1 MSGTSRAW
9 AISRRRRG
17 PAVRFHG
24 VPVSAGTAAGI
35 LRIVADSV
43 VGGASVAATPEE
55 VAAAFTAVASER
67 SALADRLRRTGRTSE
82 AEIIAIGA
90 LIAGDPALSAPAVS
104 AVEGGADAV
113 TAVREAAERQAEL
126 MEKLD
131 NPALAARAGD
141 IRQVGV
147 AVIARLLSGRGAS
160 AETTPP
166 SETGA
171 DAGAGADA
179 GSGIDANAGG
189 ANSPG
194 GDAGS
199 GPDADAGGV
208 TGSGGSEVGEFIL
221 VRHEVTPSDL
231 IELAEAGLVG
241 AVSVAGGA
249 SSHSAIVARGL
260 GVPMITGVGPDVLSL
275 APGQAAVLDGTI
287 GELLVGEQEMA
298 DATRTADADR
308 ASGAAVSAS
317 GRATTDGPART
328 SDGRQ
333 IMVLCNVASAV
344 ETRRGLAAGA
354 DGVGLLRTELPYVQA
369 TDWPTLEQ
377 DREQLGPILELLAGR
392 TATVRVLD
400 FSGDKI
406 PPFLA
411 TGTYWGRSDVEAS
424 GEIGA
429 GGGSRSG
436 EAGGTGA
443 GGAGE
448 ISLPAGAGLAAL
460 LKHPTALGDQLRA
473 MLEAGR
479 EARLAV
485 LIPMVSSLREVSR
498 VRQVLTETAADLDVE
513 MPPLGIMVEL
523 ESTAKNAS
531 VFASAVDFF
540 SIGTNDLTGDVLGLG
555 RRDPEA
561 GPGLAA
567 HPRVLALVKGVA
579 KAGREAGIT
588 VSVCGDAAADPRVL
602 PLLIGAGIKTV
613 SVPAAR
619 VATVRSKISNLN
631 FLSCKQLTER
641 ALLAS
646 SAAEVWDLV
655 PAP

>member
-1 MSGTSRAW
+1 MGAETAGGTGS
-9 AISRRRRG
+9 
-17 PAVRFHG
+17 PVRFRG

-43 VGGASVAATPEE
+43 VGDATVAATPEQ
-55 VAAAFTAVASER
+55 VAAAFTAVAAER
-67 SALADRLRRTGRTSE
+67 SALAERLRKAGRTSE

-90 LIAGDPALSAPAVS
+90 LIAGDPALSSPAVT
-104 AVEGGADAV
+104 AVQGGADVV
-113 TAVREAAERQAEL
+113 TAVREAAERQAAV

-147 AVIARLLSGRGAS
+147 AVIARLMTGGGAS
-160 AETTPP
+160 AAAGPATA
-166 SETGA
+166 TGA
-171 DAGAGADA
+171 GSDAGPRA
-179 GSGIDANAGG
+179 
-189 ANSPG
+189 
-194 GDAGS
+194 
-199 GPDADAGGV
+199 DADAGVATDAGGG
-208 TGSGGSEVGEFIL
+208 TRSGLATDARGGAGSGLDADSGGTGVQDFIL

-231 IELAEAGLVG
+231 IELAEAGLAG
-241 AVSVAGGA
+241 AVSVAGGG
-249 SSHSAIVARGL
+249 SSHAAIVARGL
-260 GVPMITGVGPDVLSL
+260 GIPMIAGASPDVLGL
-275 APGQAAVLDGTI
+275 AAGQAAVVDGTA
-287 GELLVGEQEMA
+287 GELLVGAQEMA
-298 DATRTADADR
+298 DAKR
-308 ASGAAVSAS
+308 ASGAQASA
-317 GRATTDGPART
+317 GGEARVDGPART

-333 IMVLCNVASAV
+333 IVVLCNVASEV

-354 DGVGLLRTELPYVQA
+354 DGVGLLRTELPYVQS
-369 TDWPTLEQ
+369 TDWPTLAQHEA
-377 DREQLGPILELLAGR
+377 QLGPILTLLTGK

-411 TGTYWGRSDVEAS
+411 TGAYWGRSEVEAEGVS
-424 GEIGA
+424 GA
-429 GGGSRSG
+429 GGVVGS
-436 EAGGTGA
+436 

-448 ISLPAGAGLAAL
+448 ISLPTGAGLAAL
-460 LKHPTALGDQLRA
+460 LTHPSALGDQLRA

-498 VRQVLTETAADLDVE
+498 VRQVLTETAAELDVE
-513 MPPLGIMVEL
+513 VPPLGIMVEL
-523 ESTAKNAS
+523 ESTAKNAA

-540 SIGTNDLTGDVLGLG
+540 SIGTNDLTGDVLKMG
-555 RRDPEA
+555 RRDPAA

-602 PLLIGAGIKTV
+602 PLLIGAGVKTV

-655 PAP
+655 PAL

>member
-1 MSGTSRAW
+1 MGDETAGVGASA
-9 AISRRRRG
+9 
-17 PAVRFHG
+17 RFRG

-43 VGGASVAATPEE
+43 VGDAIVAATPEE
-55 VAAAFTAVASER
+55 VAAAFTGVAAER
-67 SALADRLRRTGRTSE
+67 SVLAERLRKSGRTSE

-90 LIAGDPALSAPAVS
+90 LIAGDPALSSPAVA
-104 AVEGGADAV
+104 AVQDGVDPV
-113 TAVREAAERQAEL
+113 TAVREAAERQAVM
-126 MEKLD
+126 MEQLD

-147 AVIARLLSGRGAS
+147 AVIERLRATGGRP
-160 AETTPP
+160 AETAAT
-166 SETGA
+166 A
-171 DAGAGADA
+171 
-179 GSGIDANAGG
+179 
-189 ANSPG
+189 
-194 GDAGS
+194 DAGS
-199 GPDADAGGV
+199 GPDSTVGV
-208 TGSGGSEVGEFIL
+208 SPDGDFIL
-221 VRHEVTPSDL
+221 VRREVTPSDL

-249 SSHSAIVARGL
+249 SSHAAIVARGL
-260 GVPMITGVGPDVLSL
+260 GVPMIAGASPDVLEL
-275 APGQAAVLDGTI
+275 TPGQAAVVDGTI
-287 GELLVGEQEMA
+287 GELLVGAQEMA
-298 DATRTADADR
+298 DAARTAAADR
-308 ASGAAVSAS
+308 AHGAAVSA
-317 GRATTDGPART
+317 GDQDRLGGPART
-328 SDGRQ
+328 ADGRQ
-333 IMVLCNVASAV
+333 IMVLCNVASEV

-354 DGVGLLRTELPYVQA
+354 GGVGLLRTELPYVQA
-369 TDWPTLEQ
+369 ADWPTLAQHEA
-377 DREQLGPILELLAGR
+377 QLGPILALLAGK

-411 TGTYWGRSDVEAS
+411 AGAYWGKSDVEAS

-429 GGGSRSG
+429 GATGDG
-436 EAGGTGA
+436 GA

-498 VRQVLTETAADLDVE
+498 VRQALTETAAELDVE
-513 MPPLGIMVEL
+513 VPPLGIMVEL
-523 ESTAKNAS
+523 ESTAKNAA

-540 SIGTNDLTGDVLGLG
+540 SIGTNDLSGDVLGLG
-555 RRDPEA
+555 RRDPAA

-567 HPRVLALVKGVA
+567 HPRVLALVKRVA

-602 PLLIGAGIKTV
+602 PLLIGAGVKTV

-619 VATVRSKISNLN
+619 VGTVRSNISKLN

-655 PAP
+655 PAL

>member
-1 MSGTSRAW
+1 
-9 AISRRRRG
+9 
-17 PAVRFHG
+17 V
-24 VPVSAGTAAGI
+24 AGI
-35 LRIVADSV
+35 LRIVADS
-43 VGGASVAATPEE
+43 AFADANVAATPEE
-55 VAAAFTAVASER
+55 VAAAFTGVAAER
-67 SALADRLRRTGRTSE
+67 SALAARLRKAGRTSE

-90 LIAGDPALSAPAVS
+90 LIAGDPALSSPAVA
-104 AVEGGADAV
+104 AVQGGADAV
-113 TAVREAAERQAEL
+113 AAVREAAEHQAAM

-147 AVIARLLSGRGAS
+147 AVIARMMTGGGTSTGPATAS
-160 AETTPP
+160 
-166 SETGA
+166 
-171 DAGAGADA
+171 GAGVGA
-179 GSGIDANAGG
+179 GSG
-189 ANSPG
+189 SS
-194 GDAGS
+194 GDR
-199 GPDADAGGV
+199 D
-208 TGSGGSEVGEFIL
+208 FIL

-249 SSHSAIVARGL
+249 SSHAAIVARGL
-260 GVPMITGVGPDVLSL
+260 GVPMITGASPDVLNL
-275 APGQAAVLDGTI
+275 AFGRAAVVDGTT
-287 GELLVGEQEMA
+287 GELVVGAREMA
-298 DATRTADADR
+298 DATAAADAER
-308 ASGAAVSAS
+308 AADAAVIA
-317 GRATTDGPART
+317 GDQAKQGGPART
-328 SDGRQ
+328 ADGRQ

-354 DGVGLLRTELPYVQA
+354 DGVGLLRTELPYVQSP
-369 TDWPTLEQ
+369 DWPTLEQ
-377 DREQLGPILELLAGR
+377 DRAQLGPILELLTGK

-411 TGTYWGRSDVEAS
+411 D
-424 GEIGA
+424 A
-429 GGGSRSG
+429 GGVGG
-436 EAGGTGA
+436 EVGVGGE
-443 GGAGE
+443 GGGGL
-448 ISLPAGAGLAAL
+448 SLPAGAGLAAL
-460 LKHPTALGDQLRA
+460 LEHPTALADQLRA

-479 EARLAV
+479 NTRLEV
-485 LIPMVSSLREVSR
+485 LIPMISSLREVSR
-498 VRQVLTETAADLDVE
+498 VRDVLTATAADLDVE
-513 MPPLGIMVEL
+513 VPPLGIMVEL
-523 ESTAKNAS
+523 ESTAKNAA

-555 RRDPEA
+555 RRDPAA

-567 HPRVLALVKGVA
+567 HPRVLALVKGIA
-579 KAGREAGIT
+579 KAGREAGIS

-602 PLLIGAGIKTV
+602 PLLIGAGVKTV

-619 VATVRSKISNLN
+619 VATVRSDISKLN

-655 PAP
+655 PAL

>member
-1 MSGTSRAW
+1 MGDERAGGT
-9 AISRRRRG
+9 G
-17 PAVRFHG
+17 PPVRFHG

-35 LRIVADSV
+35 LRIVADSA
-43 VGGASVAATPEE
+43 VGDANVTATPEE
-55 VAAAFTAVASER
+55 VAAAFTEVAAER
-67 SALADRLRRTGRTSE
+67 SVLAARLRKAGRTSE
-82 AEIIAIGA
+82 AEIIAVGA
-90 LIAGDPALSAPAVS
+90 LIAGDPALSSPAVA
-104 AVEGGADAV
+104 AVQGGADAV
-113 TAVREAAERQAEL
+113 TAVREAAERQAAM

-147 AVIARLLSGRGAS
+147 AVIARLLKGGGASTVAAADSGAGPESGPGTDGGRGAK
-160 AETTPP
+160 
-166 SETGA
+166 A
-171 DAGAGADA
+171 D
-179 GSGIDANAGG
+179 
-189 ANSPG
+189 
-194 GDAGS
+194 
-199 GPDADAGGV
+199 
-208 TGSGGSEVGEFIL
+208 SGGSGDRDFIL

-249 SSHSAIVARGL
+249 SSHAAIVARGL
-260 GVPMITGVGPDVLSL
+260 GVPMITGASPDVLDL
-275 APGQAAVLDGTI
+275 AVGQAAVVDGTT
-287 GELLVGEQEMA
+287 GELVVGAREMA
-298 DATRTADADR
+298 DATRAADAERAAGESASAADR
-308 ASGAAVSAS
+308 AKLG
-317 GRATTDGPART
+317 GPART
-328 SDGRQ
+328 TDGRQ
-333 IMVLCNVASAV
+333 IVVLCNVASEV

-369 TDWPTLEQ
+369 AGWPTLAQHEA
-377 DREQLGPILELLAGR
+377 QLGPILALLAGK

-411 TGTYWGRSDVEAS
+411 TGAYWGRSDVEAS

-429 GGGSRSG
+429 GTGSRSG
-436 EAGGTGA
+436 GAGGTEAGGA

-460 LKHPTALGDQLRA
+460 LKHPSALADQLRA
-473 MLEAGR
+473 TLEAGR
-479 EARLAV
+479 NTRLEV
-485 LIPMVSSLREVSR
+485 LIPMVRSLREVSR
-498 VRQVLTETAADLDVE
+498 VRQVLTETAAELDVE
-513 MPPLGIMVEL
+513 VPSLGIMVEL
-523 ESTAKNAS
+523 ESTAKNAA
-531 VFASAVDFF
+531 VFAAAVDFF

-555 RRDPEA
+555 RRDPAA

-602 PLLIGAGIKTV
+602 PLLIGAGVKTV

-619 VATVRSKISNLN
+619 VATVRSNISKLN

-646 SAAEVWDLV
+646 SAAEVWELV
-655 PAP
+655 PAL

>member
-1 MSGTSRAW
+1 M
-9 AISRRRRG
+9 
-17 PAVRFHG
+17 
-24 VPVSAGTAAGI
+24 PVSAGTAAGI
-35 LRIVADSV
+35 LRIVADTV
-43 VGGASVAATPEE
+43 VGDASVTATPEE
-55 VAAAFTAVASER
+55 VAAAFTGVAAER
-67 SALADRLRRTGRTSE
+67 SALAERLRKAGRTSE

-104 AVEGGADAV
+104 AVQGGADVV

-147 AVIARLLSGRGAS
+147 AVIARLLSGGGAS
-160 AETTPP
+160 AEAA
-166 SETGA
+166 TGSGTRA
-171 DAGAGADA
+171 DAGPTADA
-179 GSGIDANAGG
+179 GSGIGANAGRVS
-189 ANSPG
+189 SPG
-194 GDAGS
+194 VHAGS
-199 GPDADAGGV
+199 GLDADAGGV
-208 TGSGGSEVGEFIL
+208 TGSGGPGVGEFIL

-275 APGQAAVLDGTI
+275 AAGQAAVLDGTI
-287 GELLVGEQEMA
+287 GELLVGAQEMA
-298 DATRTADADR
+298 DAADAER
-308 ASGAAVSAS
+308 ASGAAVIA
-317 GRATTDGPART
+317 GDRAKPDGPART

-369 TDWPTLEQ
+369 ADWPTLEQ
-377 DREQLGPILELLAGR
+377 DRAQLGPILELLTGK

-411 TGTYWGRSDVEAS
+411 TGAYWGRSDVEAG

-429 GGGSRSG
+429 GGDSRSG
-436 EAGGTGA
+436 GAGGTEAGGADGA
-443 GGAGE
+443 RE
-448 ISLPAGAGLAAL
+448 ISLPTGAGLAAL
-460 LKHPTALGDQLRA
+460 LKHPTALADQLRA
-473 MLEAGR
+473 TLEAGR
-479 EARLAV
+479 STRLEV
-485 LIPMVSSLREVSR
+485 LIPMISSLREVSR
-498 VRQVLTETAADLDVE
+498 VRQVLTEMAAELDVE
-513 MPPLGIMVEL
+513 VPPLGIMVEL
-523 ESTAKNAS
+523 ESTAKNAA

-555 RRDPEA
+555 RRDPAA

-602 PLLIGAGIKTV
+602 PLLIGAGVKTV

-619 VATVRSKISNLN
+619 VATVRSDISKLN

-646 SAAEVWDLV
+646 SAAEVWDMV
-655 PAP
+655 PAL

>member
-1 MSGTSRAW
+1 MGDETAGGTGA
-9 AISRRRRG
+9 
-17 PAVRFHG
+17 PARFRG

-35 LRIVADSV
+35 LRIVADSA
-43 VGGASVAATPEE
+43 VGDANVASTPEE
-55 VAAAFTAVASER
+55 VAAAFTGVAAER
-67 SALADRLRRTGRTSE
+67 SALAARLRKAGRTSE

-90 LIAGDPALSAPAVS
+90 LIAGDPALSSPAVA
-104 AVEGGADAV
+104 AVRGGADAV
-113 TAVREAAERQAEL
+113 AAVREAAERQAAM

-147 AVIARLLSGRGAS
+147 AVIARLLTGGGAS
-160 AETTPP
+160 IGPATA
-166 SETGA
+166 S
-171 DAGAGADA
+171 GAGVGA
-179 GSGIDANAGG
+179 GSG
-189 ANSPG
+189 SS
-194 GDAGS
+194 GDR
-199 GPDADAGGV
+199 D
-208 TGSGGSEVGEFIL
+208 FIL

-249 SSHSAIVARGL
+249 SSHAAIVARGL
-260 GVPMITGVGPDVLSL
+260 GVPMITGASPDVLDL
-275 APGQAAVLDGTI
+275 AVGRAAVVDGTT
-287 GELLVGEQEMA
+287 GELVVGAREMA
-298 DATRTADADR
+298 DATRAADAER
-308 ASGAAVSAS
+308 AAGAAVIA
-317 GRATTDGPART
+317 GDQAKQGGPART
-328 SDGRQ
+328 ADGRQ
-333 IMVLCNVASAV
+333 IVVLCNVASAV

-354 DGVGLLRTELPYVQA
+354 DGVGLLRTELPYVQSP
-369 TDWPTLEQ
+369 DWPTLEQ
-377 DREQLGPILELLAGR
+377 DRAQLGPILELLTGK

-411 TGTYWGRSDVEAS
+411 DAAS
-424 GEIGA
+424 GGGGA
-429 GGGSRSG
+429 GRAG
-436 EAGGTGA
+436 ES
-443 GGAGE
+443 GGADEVSRAGESSGDGASGGGGGE

-460 LKHPTALGDQLRA
+460 LRHPTALADQLRA

-479 EARLAV
+479 NTRLEV
-485 LIPMVSSLREVSR
+485 LIPMISSLREVSR
-498 VRQVLTETAADLDVE
+498 VRDVLTATAAELDVE
-513 MPPLGIMVEL
+513 VPPLGIMVEL
-523 ESTAKNAS
+523 ESTAKNAA

-555 RRDPEA
+555 RRDPAA

-567 HPRVLALVKGVA
+567 HPRVLALVKGIA
-579 KAGREAGIT
+579 KAGREAGIS
-588 VSVCGDAAADPRVL
+588 VSVCGDAAADLRVL
-602 PLLIGAGIKTV
+602 PLLIGAGVKTV

-619 VATVRSKISNLN
+619 VATVRSNISKLN

-655 PAP
+655 PAL

>member
-1 MSGTSRAW
+1 MGDEPGGGRGT
-9 AISRRRRG
+9 
-17 PAVRFHG
+17 PVRFHG
-24 VPVSAGTAAGI
+24 APVSAGTAAGI
-35 LRIVADSV
+35 LRIVADSA
-43 VGGASVAATPEE
+43 VGGTSVAATPEE
-55 VAAAFTAVASER
+55 VAAAFTGVAAER
-67 SALADRLRRTGRTSE
+67 SALAERLRKAGRTSE
-82 AEIIAIGA
+82 AEIIAIGG
-90 LIAGDPALSAPAVS
+90 LIAGDPALSGPAVA
-104 AVEGGADAV
+104 AVQGGADAV
-113 TAVREAAERQAEL
+113 TAVREAVERQAVM
-126 MEKLD
+126 MEKLG

-141 IRQVGV
+141 IRQAGV
-147 AVIARLLSGRGAS
+147 AVIDRLRAGGGAS
-160 AETTPP
+160 TGSAAAAGTGPAAGLGP
-166 SETGA
+166 GTGA
-171 DAGAGADA
+171 EAGTTTG
-179 GSGIDANAGG
+179 
-189 ANSPG
+189 PG
-194 GDAGS
+194 D
-199 GPDADAGGV
+199 DADPED
-208 TGSGGSEVGEFIL
+208 SEFIL
-221 VRHEVTPSDL
+221 VRHEVSPSDL

-260 GVPMITGVGPDVLSL
+260 GVPMIAGASPDVLSL
-275 APGQAAVLDGTI
+275 APGQAAVLDGTT
-287 GELLVGEQEMA
+287 GELLVGAREMA
-298 DATRTADADR
+298 DATRIADAER
-308 ASGAAVSAS
+308 AAGSPVIAGDQAEA
-317 GRATTDGPART
+317 DGPART
-328 SDGRQ
+328 TDGRR
-333 IMVLCNVASAV
+333 IAVLCNVASAV

-369 TDWPTLEQ
+369 ADWPTLEQ
-377 DREQLGPILELLAGR
+377 DRAQLGPILELLAGK
-392 TATVRVLD
+392 TATVRLLD

-411 TGTYWGRSDVEAS
+411 TGAYWGRSDVEAS
-424 GEIGA
+424 GGIGA
-429 GGGSRSG
+429 DGGSRSG
-436 EAGGTGA
+436 GAGGAGGTEAEGVGGAGGA

-460 LKHPTALGDQLRA
+460 LKHPTALADQLRA

-479 EARLAV
+479 STRLEV

-498 VRQVLTETAADLDVE
+498 VRQALTETAAELDVE
-513 MPPLGIMVEL
+513 VPSLGIMVEL
-523 ESTAKNAS
+523 ESTAKNAA

-555 RRDPEA
+555 RRDPAA

-579 KAGREAGIT
+579 KAGREAGIM

-602 PLLIGAGIKTV
+602 PLLIGAGVKAV

-619 VATVRSKISNLN
+619 VATVRSDIAKLN

-655 PAP
+655 PAL

>member
-1 MSGTSRAW
+1 MGDETAGG
-9 AISRRRRG
+9 AP
-17 PAVRFHG
+17 PARFHG

-43 VGGASVAATPEE
+43 VGGASVAATPEQ
-55 VAAAFTAVASER
+55 VAAAFTRVAADR
-67 SALADRLRRTGRTSE
+67 SALAERLRKAGRTSE
-82 AEIIAIGA
+82 AEIISIGA

-104 AVEGGADAV
+104 AVQGGADAV

-131 NPALAARAGD
+131 NPALASRAAD

-147 AVIARLLSGRGAS
+147 AVIDRLRATGGAS
-160 AETTPP
+160 A
-166 SETGA
+166 GA
-171 DAGAGADA
+171 ALEVGAEPEA
-179 GSGIDANAGG
+179 SR
-189 ANSPG
+189 G
-194 GDAGS
+194 GDAGREAGAGRGPDGPAGLGDEAAIARGS
-199 GPDADAGGV
+199 AGGAGARPDADDGV
-208 TGSGGSEVGEFIL
+208 RDFIL

-249 SSHSAIVARGL
+249 SSHASIVARGL
-260 GVPMITGVGPDVLSL
+260 GVPMITGASPDVLSL
-275 APGQAAVLDGTI
+275 APGQAAVLDGTT
-287 GELLVGEQEMA
+287 GELLVGAQEVA
-298 DATRTADADR
+298 DAAQAADADR
-308 ASGAAVSAS
+308 AAAAAVIA
-317 GRATTDGPART
+317 GHRAKPDGPART

-333 IMVLCNVASAV
+333 ITVLCNVASAV

-369 TDWPTLEQ
+369 SGWPTLEQ
-377 DREQLGPILELLAGR
+377 DRAQLGPILELLAGK

-411 TGTYWGRSDVEAS
+411 TGAYWGRSDVEAS

-429 GGGSRSG
+429 GGSTRSG
-436 EAGGTGA
+436 GAGRTEAGGA
-443 GGAGE
+443 GGAEE

-460 LKHPTALGDQLRA
+460 LKHPSALADQLRA

-479 EARLAV
+479 STHLEV

-498 VRQVLTETAADLDVE
+498 VRNVLTETAAELDVE
-513 MPPLGIMVEL
+513 VPPLGIMVEL
-523 ESTAKNAS
+523 ESTAKNAA

-555 RRDPEA
+555 RRDPAA

-567 HPRVLALVKGVA
+567 HPRVLALVKLVA

-588 VSVCGDAAADPRVL
+588 VSVCGDAAGDPRVL
-602 PLLIGAGIKTV
+602 PLLIGAGVKTV

-619 VATVRSKISNLN
+619 VATVRSDISKLN

-646 SAAEVWDLV
+646 SAAEVWDMV
-655 PAP
+655 PPL

>member
-1 MSGTSRAW
+1 MRDEPAGQAGT
-9 AISRRRRG
+9 
-17 PAVRFHG
+17 PARFTG
-24 VPVSAGTAAGI
+24 LPVSVGTAAGI
-35 LRIVADSV
+35 LRIVADTV
-43 VGGASVAATPEE
+43 VGDTIVAATPEE
-55 VAAAFTAVASER
+55 VAAAFTGVAAER
-67 SALADRLRRTGRTSE
+67 SALAERLRKAGRTSE

-90 LIAGDPALSAPAVS
+90 LIAGDPALSSPAVA
-104 AVEGGADAV
+104 AVQGGADAV
-113 TAVREAAERQAEL
+113 AAVREAAEHQAAM

-147 AVIARLLSGRGAS
+147 AVIARLRKGGGD
-160 AETTPP
+160 P
-166 SETGA
+166 
-171 DAGAGADA
+171 AGAAAAAGAE
-179 GSGIDANAGG
+179 
-189 ANSPG
+189 
-194 GDAGS
+194 
-199 GPDADAGGV
+199 ADAGGAA
-208 TGSGGSEVGEFIL
+208 GSGDGDVREFIL

-249 SSHSAIVARGL
+249 SSHAAIVARGL
-260 GVPMITGVGPDVLSL
+260 GVPMIAGASPDVLDL
-275 APGQAAVLDGTI
+275 APGSEAVVDGTT
-287 GELLVGEQEMA
+287 GQLLVGAQEMA
-298 DATRTADADR
+298 DATRAGDAERAAD
-308 ASGAAVSAS
+308 AAVSAEAADKV
-317 GRATTDGPART
+317 GGPART
-328 SDGRQ
+328 NDGRQ

-369 TDWPTLEQ
+369 DDWPTLEQ
-377 DREQLGPILELLAGR
+377 DREQLGPILELLAGK
-392 TATVRVLD
+392 TATVRLLD

-411 TGTYWGRSDVEAS
+411 TGTYWGKSDVEAS

-429 GGGSRSG
+429 GGGRSG
-436 EAGGTGA
+436 GAGGTEAGGA
-443 GGAGE
+443 GGGGE

-460 LKHPTALGDQLRA
+460 LKHPTALADQLRA

-485 LIPMVSSLREVSR
+485 LIPMVRSLGEVSR
-498 VRQVLTETAADLDVE
+498 VRQVLTQTAAALDVE
-513 MPPLGIMVEL
+513 VPQLGIMVEL
-523 ESTAKNAS
+523 ESTARNAA

-555 RRDPEA
+555 RRDPAA

-579 KAGREAGIT
+579 KAGKEAGIT

-602 PLLIGAGIKTV
+602 PLLIGAGVKTV

-646 SAAEVWDLV
+646 SADEVWELV
-655 PAP
+655 PAL

>member
-1 MSGTSRAW
+1 MADETAGASGR
-9 AISRRRRG
+9 
-17 PAVRFHG
+17 PARFG
-24 VPVSAGTAAGI
+24 GLPVSAGTAAGM

-43 VGGASVAATPEE
+43 VGDAIVAATPEE
-55 VAAAFTAVASER
+55 VAAAFTGVAAER
-67 SALADRLRRTGRTSE
+67 SALAERLRKAGRTSE

-90 LIAGDPALSAPAVS
+90 LIAGDPALSGPAVA
-104 AVEGGADAV
+104 AVRDGADAV

-147 AVIARLLSGRGAS
+147 AVIARLRKGGEAS
-160 AETTPP
+160 ARAAAAAKT
-166 SETGA
+166 
-171 DAGAGADA
+171 
-179 GSGIDANAGG
+179 
-189 ANSPG
+189 
-194 GDAGS
+194 
-199 GPDADAGGV
+199 DADAGHRAEADAGG
-208 TGSGGSEVGEFIL
+208 TTPPDGGAGSGLDAGGAAGSGEGEVRDFIL

-249 SSHSAIVARGL
+249 SSHAAIVARGL
-260 GVPMITGVGPDVLSL
+260 GVPMIAGASPDVLGL
-275 APGQAAVLDGTI
+275 ADGQDAVVDGTV
-287 GELLVGEQEMA
+287 GELLVGAQEMN
-298 DATRTADADR
+298 DARRALDAQ
-308 ASGAAVSAS
+308 ASARGEARV
-317 GRATTDGPART
+317 DGPART
-328 SDGRQ
+328 ADGHQ
-333 IMVLCNVASAV
+333 IVVLCNVASEV

-369 TDWPTLEQ
+369 DDWPTLAQHEA
-377 DREQLGPILELLAGR
+377 QLGPILALLAGK

-411 TGTYWGRSDVEAS
+411 TGAYWGRSEVEAS
-424 GEIGA
+424 GKI
-429 GGGSRSG
+429 
-436 EAGGTGA
+436 EAGSGTEAGGA

-460 LKHPTALGDQLRA
+460 LTHPSALADQLRA

-485 LIPMVSSLREVSR
+485 LIPMVRSLREVSR
-498 VRQVLTETAADLDVE
+498 VRQVLTETAAELDVE
-513 MPPLGIMVEL
+513 VPSLGIMVEL
-523 ESTAKNAS
+523 ESTAKNAA

-540 SIGTNDLTGDVLGLG
+540 SIGTNDLTGDVLGMG

-602 PLLIGAGIKTV
+602 PLLIGAGVKTV

-655 PAP
+655 PTL

>member
-1 MSGTSRAW
+1 MGDETAGGTAP
-9 AISRRRRG
+9 
-17 PAVRFHG
+17 PARFHG

-35 LRIVADSV
+35 LRIVADSA
-43 VGGASVAATPEE
+43 VGDASVAATPEE
-55 VAAAFTAVASER
+55 VAAAFTGVAADR
-67 SALADRLRRTGRTSE
+67 SALAERLRKAGRTSE

-90 LIAGDPALSAPAVS
+90 LIAGDPALSSPAVA
-104 AVEGGADAV
+104 AVQGGADAV
-113 TAVREAAERQAEL
+113 TAVREAAEGQAVM
-126 MEKLD
+126 MEQLD

-147 AVIARLLSGRGAS
+147 AVIARLLAGAGAS
-160 AETTPP
+160 AGPAGE
-166 SETGA
+166 SGA
-171 DAGAGADA
+171 GVGADA
-179 GSGIDANAGG
+179 GSGLGADGG
-189 ANSPG
+189 LAS
-194 GDAGS
+194 D
-199 GPDADAGGV
+199 
-208 TGSGGSEVGEFIL
+208 SGGSEGSGERDFIL

-249 SSHSAIVARGL
+249 SSHAAIVARGL
-260 GVPMITGVGPDVLSL
+260 GVPMITGASPDVLDL
-275 APGQAAVLDGTI
+275 AVGQAAVVDGTI
-287 GELLVGEQEMA
+287 GELVVGAREMA
-298 DATRTADADR
+298 DATRAADAER
-308 ASGAAVSAS
+308 AALIAGHQA
-317 GRATTDGPART
+317 RQDGPART
-328 SDGRQ
+328 ADGRQ

-344 ETRRGLAAGA
+344 ETRRGLTDGA
-354 DGVGLLRTELPYVQA
+354 DGVGLLRTELPYVAA

-377 DREQLGPILELLAGR
+377 DRAQLGPILELLTGK

-411 TGTYWGRSDVEAS
+411 TGAYWGRSQVEAGGES
-424 GEIGA
+424 GPGGAGRTGGVGGSGGGGA
-429 GGGSRSG
+429 GGG
-436 EAGGTGA
+436 GG
-443 GGAGE
+443 GE
-448 ISLPAGAGLAAL
+448 IALPAGAGLAAL
-460 LKHPTALGDQLRA
+460 LTHPTALADQLRA

-479 EARLAV
+479 NTRLEV

-498 VRQVLTETAADLDVE
+498 VRQALTETAAELDVE
-513 MPPLGIMVEL
+513 VPPLGIMVEL
-523 ESTAKNAS
+523 ESTAKNAA

-555 RRDPEA
+555 RRDPAA

-602 PLLIGAGIKTV
+602 PLLIGAGVKTV

-619 VATVRSKISNLN
+619 VATVRSDISKLN

-655 PAP
+655 PAL

>member
-1 MSGTSRAW
+1 MGDETAGGT
-9 AISRRRRG
+9 G
-17 PAVRFHG
+17 PPVRFHG

-43 VGGASVAATPEE
+43 VGDANVAATPEQ
-55 VAAAFTAVASER
+55 VAAAFTGVAAER
-67 SALADRLRRTGRTSE
+67 SDLAARLRKAGRTSE

-90 LIAGDPALSAPAVS
+90 LIAGDPALSSPAVA
-104 AVEGGADAV
+104 AVQGGADAV
-113 TAVREAAERQAEL
+113 TAVREAAEHQAAM

-147 AVIARLLSGRGAS
+147 AVIARLL
-160 AETTPP
+160 
-166 SETGA
+166 
-171 DAGAGADA
+171 AGL
-179 GSGIDANAGG
+179 GI
-189 ANSPG
+189 
-194 GDAGS
+194 
-199 GPDADAGGV
+199 DADAGLA
-208 TGSGGSEVGEFIL
+208 TDSGGSGDRDFIL

-249 SSHSAIVARGL
+249 SSHAAIVARGL
-260 GVPMITGVGPDVLSL
+260 GVPMITGASPDVLAL
-275 APGQAAVLDGTI
+275 AVDQAAVVDGTT
-287 GELLVGEQEMA
+287 GELVVGAREMA
-298 DATRTADADR
+298 DATRAADAER
-308 ASGAAVSAS
+308 AAGAAVTA
-317 GRATTDGPART
+317 GEQANQGGPART
-328 SDGRQ
+328 ADGRQ
-333 IMVLCNVASAV
+333 IVVLCNVASEV

-369 TDWPTLEQ
+369 AGWPTLAQHEA
-377 DREQLGPILELLAGR
+377 QLGPILALLAGK

-411 TGTYWGRSDVEAS
+411 TGAYWGRSDVEAS

-429 GGGSRSG
+429 GSGSRSG
-436 EAGGTGA
+436 GAGRTEAGGA

-460 LKHPTALGDQLRA
+460 LKHPSALADQLRA

-479 EARLAV
+479 NTRLEV
-485 LIPMVSSLREVSR
+485 LIPMVRSLREVSR
-498 VRQVLTETAADLDVE
+498 VRQVLTETAAELDVE
-513 MPPLGIMVEL
+513 VPPLGIMVEL
-523 ESTAKNAS
+523 ESTAKNAA
-531 VFASAVDFF
+531 VFAAAVDFF

-555 RRDPEA
+555 RRDPAA

-602 PLLIGAGIKTV
+602 PLLIGAGVKTV

-619 VATVRSKISNLN
+619 VATVRSNISKLN

-655 PAP
+655 PAL